1 VKLQPVKLQPVKLQA
16 VTLHQSSIRSTTARP
31 RRRTSRRTTAGAV
44 SLLFVVLAA
53 CGSSSKST
61 SASASAASATST
73 TQPAAA
79 TFPVTVAP
87 ANGSV
92 TIPAKPVRILSL
104 SATATQMLYAIGAGT
119 QVAGVDKYS
128 VDPPNAPKTAFDGT
142 ESAESYVSLHPDLVI
157 VAFDTGNKLAAQL
170 AALKIP
176 ALVLP
181 PAKTVDDTYSQFAL
195 LGTATGHPT
204 EASHEVDN
212 VKQQLD
218 AIVAQVGTKAKG
230 LTYYHEV
237 DSTLYTATSK
247 TFIGALYGRLGM
259 VNIAD
264 AADTAT
270 SGGYPQLSPEYLIK
284 SDPDFVFLSDTE
296 CCKESAATFG
306 ARPGFNVMKAVK
318 QGHIVPL
325 SDAQAS
331 QWGPRVPD
339 LLRTIA
345 DAVTKAPATT
355 TTTTK

>member
-1 VKLQPVKLQPVKLQA
+1 M
-16 VTLHQSSIRSTTARP
+16 SM
-31 RRRTSRRTTAGAV
+31 RRVIIRTTAVGTARRTALTRAAAAAT

-61 SASASAASATST
+61 SASASVSTTST
-73 TQPAAA
+73 TQAAAA

-119 QVAGVDKYS
+119 QVVGVDKYS
-128 VDPPNAPKTAFDGT
+128 VDPPNAPKTTFDGT
-142 ESAESYVSLHPDLVI
+142 EGAESYVSLHPDLVI
-157 VAFDTGNKLAAQL
+157 VAFDTGNKLAGQL
-170 AALKIP
+170 SALKIP

-204 EASHEVDN
+204 EATQASSTI
-212 VKQQLD
+212 KKQLD
-218 AIVAQVGTKAKG
+218 DIVSQVGTKAKG

-325 SDAQAS
+325 SDALAS
-331 QWGPRVPD
+331 QWGTRVPE

-345 DAVTKAPATT
+345 DAVTKASTTTTT